1 MDLDLRALEEMYAY
15 PSRSQPWIRTNF
27 VTTLDGAAVAS
38 DGLSGSLGGPA
49 DTRVFALL
57 RSLADVIIVGA
68 GTARSEGYQPVKR
81 EEVDADLRLRLG
93 LKPVPPIAVVSL
105 SLNIPVALISPGQLV
120 ITTENAPRARIEAL
134 GEQVDVI
141 AAGES
146 EIDWIQVKSRLASY
160 GMNRVLCEGGPTL
173 HGCLIEQDL
182 VDELCLSI
190 APVMASGTAPRTAHG
205 PSAVEHTMT
214 LGHVLQVDDLLLT
227 RWVRNHSS
235 SD

>member
-1 MDLDLRALEEMYAY
+1 MELDLRALEEMYAY

-27 VTTLDGAAVAS
+27 VTTLDGAAFAS

-49 DTRVFALL
+49 DTSVFALL

-68 GTARSEGYQPVKR
+68 GTARAEGYQPVKR

-105 SLNIPVALISPGQLV
+105 SLNIPVAMIAPGQLV
-120 ITTENAPRARIEAL
+120 ITTADASPARIAAL
-134 GEQVDVI
+134 SEQVDVI
-141 AAGES
+141 AVGEG
-146 EIDWIQVKSRLASY
+146 EIDWIQVKSRLAAY

-205 PSAVEHTMT
+205 QSAVEHTMT

-227 RWVRNHSS
+227 RWVRSRSS

>member
-1 MDLDLRALEEMYAY
+1 MDLDLHALEEMYAY
-15 PSRSQPWIRTNF
+15 PPTRQPWIRTNF
-27 VTTLDGAAVAS
+27 VATLDGATFAS

-49 DTRVFALL
+49 DAKVFALL
-57 RSLADVIIVGA
+57 RSLADVIMVGA
-68 GTARSEGYQPVKR
+68 GTARAEGYQPVKH

-93 LKPVPPIAVVSL
+93 LKPVPPIAIVSR
-105 SLNIPVALISPGQLV
+105 SLNIPVAMIAPGQLV
-120 ITTENAPRARIEAL
+120 ITSADAPRARIDAL
-134 GEQVDVI
+134 SEQIDVI
-141 AAGES
+141 AVGEG
-146 EIDWIQVKSRLASY
+146 EIDWVQVKSRLAAY

-190 APVMASGTAPRTAHG
+190 APVMTSGTATRTAHG
-205 PSAVEHTMT
+205 LSAVENTMT

-227 RWVRNHSS
+227 RWVRSRSS